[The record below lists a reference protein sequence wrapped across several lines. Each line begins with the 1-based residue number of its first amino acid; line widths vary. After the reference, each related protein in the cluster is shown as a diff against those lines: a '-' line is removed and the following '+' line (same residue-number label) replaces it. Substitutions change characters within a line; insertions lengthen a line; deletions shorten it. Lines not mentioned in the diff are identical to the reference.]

1 MNDCKTVA
9 DIVERFVNGKVLM
22 LQKSYLAGSSS
33 SRATLARLRRLGQPG
48 MGSWM
53 VVGDDVF
60 SDLPELCTSR
70 VDEEDALRA
79 IRCAMKLYA
88 IHQQSEVVGV
98 AIPPS
103 SMDWTSGSFGRACY
117 LISHQAGSA
126 PQGEAGVLRRMST
139 IESATGFEG
148 VEAGLRALI
157 SLMKSKGVK
166 LNYGRL
172 ARDIYFIQKSSARDR
187 VFMGWARD
195 YYVPRK
201 QDARDTSN

>member
-9 DIVERFVNGKVLM
+9 DIVERFVNGKVLA
-22 LQKSYLAGSSS
+22 LQKSYLSGSSS
-33 SRATLARLRRLGQPG
+33 SRATLARLRRLDQPG

-60 SDLPELCTSR
+60 SGLPELCTSR
-70 VDEEDALRA
+70 PDEEDALRA

-88 IHQQSEVVGV
+88 IHQQSEPGEV

-103 SMDWTSGSFGRACY
+103 STDVISGSFGRACY
-117 LISHQAGSA
+117 RISHQAGTE

-148 VEAGLRALI
+148 VESGLRALV
-157 SLMKSKGVK
+157 SLMKSKGVQ

-172 ARDIYFIQKSSARDR
+172 ARDIYFIQKSSVRER

-201 QDARDTSN
+201 QGTRDTSN

>member
-60 SDLPELCTSR
+60 SGLPELCTSR
-70 VDEEDALRA
+70 TDEEDALRA

-88 IHQQSEVVGV
+88 IHQQSEATEV
-98 AIPPS
+98 ATTPS
-103 SMDWTSGSFGRACY
+103 SIDGASGSFGRACY
-117 LISHQAGSA
+117 RISHQAGSE
-126 PQGEAGVLRRMST
+126 PTGEAGVLRRMST
-139 IESATGFEG
+139 IESTTGFEG